1 MKIDREYPRT
11 VPVGEFS
18 VTLRLLGQ
26 GDQAAM
32 LALTRSIPERD
43 RLFLRR
49 DVTREDVVERWI
61 EEQERGE
68 LATIVA
74 EIDGRLAGYST
85 VQPDREPWSKHV
97 GELRI
102 LVSPR
107 ERGKGLG
114 RLLTQEAFALALAAG
129 LEKLTARMT
138 IDQDA
143 AIRTFE
149 GLGFRQE
156 ALLLE
161 QVQEPDGS
169 KLDLLVYA
177 HDVAGFHAM
186 LEAYGV
192 AEALGP

>member
-74 EIDGRLAGYST
+74 EIDGRFYRSDVTDHKRRYQTTADLLPANHL
-85 VQPDREPWSKHV
+85 HV
-97 GELRI
+97 GRF
-102 LVSPR
+102 
-107 ERGKGLG
+107 
-114 RLLTQEAFALALAAG
+114 Q
-129 LEKLTARMT
+129 
-138 IDQDA
+138 
-143 AIRTFE
+143 
-149 GLGFRQE
+149 
-156 ALLLE
+156 
-161 QVQEPDGS
+161 
-169 KLDLLVYA
+169 
-177 HDVAGFHAM
+177 H
-186 LEAYGV
+186 
-192 AEALGP
+192 

>member
-102 LVSPR
+102 LVSPG

-161 QVQEPDGS
+161 QVRQPDGS
-169 KLDLLVYA
+169 KHDLLVYA
-177 HDVAGFHAM
+177 HDVAAFHAM

-192 AEALGP
+192 AEALGT